1 MGLKFDYR
9 EKVVIED
16 EEEGVKKVSLPISR
30 ITCCVCKKPICEASS
45 HLTKKKQFFSE
56 NFPYG
61 HIWVDI

>member
-30 ITCCVCKKPICEASS
+30 ITRCMCKKPICEA
-45 HLTKKKQFFSE
+45 
-56 NFPYG
+56 
-61 HIWVDI
+61 

>member
-30 ITCCVCKKPICEASS
+30 ITCCLCKKPICEASS
-45 HLTKKKQFFSE
+45 HLTNKKQIFSE
-56 NFPYG
+56 NFPCG